1 MRGEAQDVGRCFRSS
16 APSLCRYLHSDRLK
30 VLGPLIMGVGIF
42 LFICGN
48 AVLHENRDKKT
59 KVINLRDI
67 YSTVIDLH
75 RGHKPS
81 SPSAGPL
88 NGLVNYVQSKSLESK
103 SRYCPPFLMNR
114 GEGEGGGG
122 QHPVPDSSEGGVGR
136 DGGAGVTSIYQ
147 DKPPAPTPPPFAL
160 SPRPS
165 SVCWTSMFT
174 LPPCPTRSPAPWR
187 RHSARGG
194 DANGRAGKEGDVDG
208 RGGGGADQEEVT
220 FCLSPPR
227 CPSALSPSVTS
238 CSCSSL
244 HLEAPGGSRAL
255 LLPPPFAPSGSSPT
269 PDRRCSLPTIT
280 CCHHSSC
287 EMQSSHRI
295 TSHL

>member
-1 MRGEAQDVGRCFRSS
+1 MNSRC
-16 APSLCRYLHSDRLK
+16 PPCRYLHSDRLK

-48 AVLHENRDKKT
+48 AVLHENRDRKT

-75 RGHKPS
+75 R

-88 NGLVNYVQSKSLESK
+88 SGLVNYVQAKSLESK
-103 SRYCPPFLMNR
+103 SRSCPPFLMNR
-114 GEGEGGGG
+114 GAGEGGGG
-122 QHPVPDSSEGGVGR
+122 QQPVPDSSRGGGE
-136 DGGAGVTSIYQ
+136 AGVTSVY
-147 DKPPAPTPPPFAL
+147 PPAPPPSAPPHSAPPPSAPPHSAL
-160 SPRPS
+160 DLGPSPS
-165 SVCWTSMFT
+165 SVCWTPMFT
-174 LPPCPTRSPAPWR
+174 LPPCPTPSPAPWR

-194 DANGRAGKEGDVDG
+194 DVGG
-208 RGGGGADQEEVT
+208 GGGGAHQEGGT

-227 CPSALSPSVTS
+227 CSSALRPSVTS
-238 CSCSSL
+238 CSFSSL

-255 LLPPPFAPSGSSPT
+255 LLAPPSGSSPP

-280 CCHHSSC
+280 CCHHNSC
-287 EMQSSHRI
+287 EQASPHM

>member
-1 MRGEAQDVGRCFRSS
+1 MGGGCWGWGGVSEALL
-16 APSLCRYLHSDRLK
+16 PLCRYLHSDRLK

-48 AVLHENRDKKT
+48 AVLHENRDRKT
-59 KVINLRDI
+59 KVIDLRDI

-88 NGLVNYVQSKSLESK
+88 HGLVNYVQSKSLESK

-114 GEGEGGGG
+114 GEGEEGGG
-122 QHPVPDSSEGGVGR
+122 QHPVPDGSKGGVGS
-136 DGGAGVTSIYQ
+136 DGEAGVTRIYQ

-160 SPRPS
+160 SPRPP
-165 SVCWTSMFT
+165 SVSWTSMFT
-174 LPPCPTRSPAPWR
+174 LPPCPPRCPAPWR
-187 RHSARGG
+187 RHSVREEVVWGG
-194 DANGRAGKEGDVDG
+194 DTSGRAGKDG
-208 RGGGGADQEEVT
+208 RGGGGAHTGEVT

-227 CPSALSPSVTS
+227 CSSALRPSVTS
-238 CSCSSL
+238 CSFSSL
-244 HLEAPGGSRAL
+244 HPEAPGGSRAL
-255 LLPPPFAPSGSSPT
+255 LLPPLAPSGSSPT

-287 EMQSSHRI
+287 EMQSSHRL